1 MTLEKVRIAQLS
13 DEPEIMLL
21 LSQMHAEGGI
31 MPLDQ
36 MEASAMFHR
45 AFNRQGGILGV
56 VGEPG
61 DIKAM
66 IYLLISKFWYTRQFH
81 LEELFNFVRPD
92 KRFKPNLKEPQHNYA
107 RQMMQFAKNCSD
119 EIGLPLTIGVLT
131 NIRMEGKVRMY
142 QREFGV
148 PVGAWFGHN
157 LHWVNQEP
165 ATEFW
170 KKPFPKRNRISSGKD
185 LRQMRAVGK

>member
-1 MTLEKVRIAQLS
+1 MTIEKVRIAQLP

-21 LSQMHAEGGI
+21 LNQMHSEGGI

-56 VGEPG
+56 IGEPG

-66 IYLLISKFWYTRQFH
+66 IYLLISKFWYTKQYH

-92 KRFKPNLKEPQHNYA
+92 MRKSKDNYA
-107 RQMMQFAKNCSD
+107 QRMIKFAKDCSD

-131 NIRMEGKVRMY
+131 NIRMEGKVRLY
-142 QREFGV
+142 QRELGV

-157 LHWVNQEP
+157 LHWVNEEP
-165 ATEFW
+165 NVQFW
-170 KKPFPKRNRISSGKD
+170 KEPFPKRNRVASGKD
-185 LRQMRAVGK
+185 VRQLRVASGK